1 MSAEETPEVAP
12 EATPETPTIDPHDL
26 GLELPED
33 PSEAVQVLLAE
44 LAEARSEADSYLED
58 LRRVAADF
66 ENYRRR
72 TLRDQAENI
81 ERAAERVVSSL
92 LPVLDSL
99 DAALATEPTTPT
111 EQKLV
116 DGMRN
121 TRDLLLATLAREG
134 LEVIPTLGVEFD
146 PEVHEAAIAPAESG
160 DGPLVVTDELRRG
173 YKLHGRMLRPA
184 LVAVGH
190 E

>member
-1 MSAEETPEVAP
+1 MGAEETPEVAS
-12 EATPETPTIDPHDL
+12 ETTAETQKIDPHDL

-33 PSEAVQVLLAE
+33 PAEAVQVLLAE
-44 LAEARSEADSYLED
+44 VAAARADADSYLED

-81 ERAAERVVSSL
+81 ERAAERVVLSL
-92 LPVLDSL
+92 LPVLDSM

-121 TRDLLLATLAREG
+121 TRDLLLSTLAREG
-134 LEVIPTLGVEFD
+134 LEVIPTLGIEFD
-146 PEVHEAAIAPAESG
+146 PELHEAAIAPAEAG
-160 DGPLVVTDELRRG
+160 EGPLVVTDELRRG